1 MEYLIVAGILL
12 MVVAPIIAV
21 LPSPNQKRK
30 MVLRRAA
37 MNLGITVEI
46 TNIDDPHP
54 FQEKYLTNLGKR
66 LPPVLE
72 VVAYRVHRPRR
83 MEWNGDRRR
92 NWLIERRAD
101 NEKGELPGTW
111 CWGSEDTPELSSKL
125 LTFIIS
131 NLESLPEDVVRVE
144 ECSRFIS
151 VYWHECGDKK
161 ALQTIHYFLE
171 SCGKL

>member
-46 TNIDDPHP
+46 TNIVDPHP

-101 NEKGELPGTW
+101 YEK
-111 CWGSEDTPELSSKL
+111 DAAQA
-125 LTFIIS
+125 
-131 NLESLPEDVVRVE
+131 VQ
-144 ECSRFIS
+144 
-151 VYWHECGDKK
+151 GD
-161 ALQTIHYFLE
+161 HN
-171 SCGKL
+171 